1 MAHPFL
7 FGEVS
12 PCSFVE
18 GGFDCIFDGV
28 REVAEEVIAGEG
40 FEGVD

>member
-1 MAHPFL
+1 MKSEEL
-7 FGEVS
+7 EV
-12 PCSFVE
+12 PGVGVE

-28 REVAEEVIAGEG
+28 RQVAEEVIAGEG